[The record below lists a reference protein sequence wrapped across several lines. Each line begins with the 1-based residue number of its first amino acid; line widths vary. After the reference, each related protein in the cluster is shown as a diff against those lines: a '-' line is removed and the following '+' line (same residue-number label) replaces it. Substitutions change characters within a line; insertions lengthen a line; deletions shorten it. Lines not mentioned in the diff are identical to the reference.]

1 MFISWLINQPLAELE
16 KPVIGV
22 IILLALV
29 AVAATIP
36 LAMRRRK
43 ERRRERLRAQP
54 FPDAWKEIL
63 NRNFSLYRFLP
74 DRLKNE
80 LHGHIRVFLAEK
92 NFEGAGGLEMTDEIR
107 VTIAAQAC
115 ALLLNRPTDYYPQLQ
130 SIIVYPTSFEV
141 EDPVEFSD
149 NQYLEDT
156 EVRVGESWHSGA
168 VVIAWDQ
175 ALNTGRDLN
184 DGQNVIFHEFAHQL
198 DEENESSDGIPQLPR
213 IAGYLPWARVLGK
226 EFKKLRRS
234 ADTGTR
240 TLLDHYGATNEAEFF
255 AVATECFFEK
265 PAQMKK
271 LHPELY
277 EQMKLFYNQD
287 PAAYLNSRETA

>member
-1 MFISWLINQPLAELE
+1 M
-16 KPVIGV
+16 IGV
-22 IILLALV
+22 VILLIVVVLAAVIPV
-29 AVAATIP
+29 AV
-36 LAMRRRK
+36 RRRR

-54 FPDAWKEIL
+54 FPDAWKDVL
-63 NRNFSLYRFLP
+63 NRNFSLYRHLP
-74 DRLKNE
+74 ERLKNE

-115 ALLLNRPTDYYPQLQ
+115 ALLLNRPTQYYPQMQ

-156 EVRVGESWHSGA
+156 EVRSGESWHSGA
-168 VVIAWDQ
+168 VVIAWDE

-226 EFKKLRRS
+226 EFKKLCRS
-234 ADTGTR
+234 ADAGTR

-271 LHPELY
+271 QHPELY

-287 PAAYLNSRETA
+287 PAAYLDPRETK

>member
-1 MFISWLINQPLAELE
+1 MMGM
-16 KPVIGV
+16 V
-22 IILLALV
+22 ILLALV

-54 FPDAWKEIL
+54 VPEAWKDIL
-63 NRNFSLYRFLP
+63 NRNFSLYGHLP

>member
-1 MFISWLINQPLAELE
+1 MMGM
-16 KPVIGV
+16 V
-22 IILLALV
+22 ILLALV
-29 AVAATIP
+29 ALAAMIPVAVRK
-36 LAMRRRK
+36 RR
-43 ERRRERLRAQP
+43 ERRREHLRAQP
-54 FPDAWKEIL
+54 VPEAWKDIL
-63 NRNFSLYRFLP
+63 NRNFSLYGHLP

-149 NQYLEDT
+149 DQYLEDT
-156 EVRVGESWHSGA
+156 EVRAGESWHSGA

>member
-1 MFISWLINQPLAELE
+1 M
-16 KPVIGV
+16 IGI
-22 IILLALV
+22 IILLTLV
-29 AVAATIP
+29 VLAAWIP
-36 LAMRRRK
+36 VIRRQRR
-43 ERRRERLRAQP
+43 ERRRERLRTQP
-54 FPDAWKEIL
+54 FPGAWKEIL

-198 DEENESSDGIPQLPR
+198 DEENESSDGIPRLPR

-234 ADTGTR
+234 ADAGAR
-240 TLLDHYGATNEAEFF
+240 TLMDHYGATNEAEFF

-277 EQMKLFYNQD
+277 GQMKLFYNQD

>member
-1 MFISWLINQPLAELE
+1 MMGM
-16 KPVIGV
+16 V
-22 IILLALV
+22 ILLALV

-198 DEENESSDGIPQLPR
+198 DEENESSDGIPRLPR

-265 PAQMKK
+265 PAQMNK

-277 EQMKLFYNQD
+277 GQMKLFYNQD

>member
-1 MFISWLINQPLAELE
+1 M
-16 KPVIGV
+16 IGV
-22 IILLALV
+22 VILLAFV
-29 AVAATIP
+29 AAVALIP
-36 LAMRRRK
+36 VMLRKRR

-54 FPDAWKEIL
+54 FPDAWKDIL
-63 NRNFSLYRFLP
+63 NRNFSLYRHLP
-74 DRLKNE
+74 DPLKNE

-92 NFEGAGGLEMTDEIR
+92 NIEGAGGLEMTDEIR

-115 ALLLNRPTDYYPQLQ
+115 ALLLNRPTQYYPQLQ

-149 NQYLEDT
+149 DQYLEDT
-156 EVRVGESWHSGA
+156 EVRAGESWHSGA
-168 VVIAWDQ
+168 VVLAWDE

-198 DEENESSDGIPQLPR
+198 DEENEISDGIPQLPR

-226 EFKKLRRS
+226 EYKKLRRS
-234 ADTGTR
+234 ADAGTR
-240 TLLDHYGATNEAEFF
+240 TLLDHYGATNEAEFV

-271 LHPELY
+271 QHPELY

-287 PAAYLNSRETA
+287 PAAYRYSPETK

>member
-1 MFISWLINQPLAELE
+1 M
-16 KPVIGV
+16 IGAV
-22 IILLALV
+22 ILLILV
-29 AVAATIP
+29 ALAAMVP
-36 LAMRRRK
+36 WVLR
-43 ERRRERLRAQP
+43 RRRERRRAQWRAQS
-54 FPDAWKEIL
+54 FPDAWKDVL
-63 NRNFSLYRFLP
+63 NRNFSLYRHLP
-74 DRLKNE
+74 DRLKTE

-115 ALLLNRPTDYYPQLQ
+115 ALLLNRLTDYYPQLQ

-149 NQYLEDT
+149 DQYLEDT

-265 PAQMKK
+265 PAQMNK

-277 EQMKLFYNQD
+277 GQMKLFYNQD